1 MTTRFYKVMAMAIIT
16 TLILTGCSGK
26 ATTPDLTTETA
37 DVTSVS
43 VPADTEPAVA
53 ETSGNTAGTTK
64 APEGTTGGTTASG
77 TSSQEGTS
85 LSETTTSTE
94 TTITETTV
102 KQTTSKET
110 SADSTEK
117 QSTENT
123 EETSS
128 APAKEPSSEQTST
141 EASKETS
148 SEPATPDPVTPESS
162 QTTPNPPPVETTPE
176 PKTSETTP
184 EPKTSETTPEPQKYD
199 VYVAS
204 QAPEWGTATSIYGSY
219 EAGTQF
225 TIKATANAGYHF
237 VEWWTYVGDVEG
249 SISKDTYSFTVT
261 DHTVFIARFE
271 KDAEVAPTKPM
282 TYYATADF
290 EVYVR
295 YYDANGDYHENVLL
309 TKPGITVYTTDGTLT
324 GGHFGLYGF
333 DTTTILTKQLLK
345 EYDPSATMEGFAGA
359 KITNIRDE
367 RENP

>member
-16 TLILTGCSGK
+16 TWILTGCSGK

-53 ETSGNTAGTTK
+53 ETSGNTAGTTT

-117 QSTENT
+117 QSTEPT

-184 EPKTSETTPEPQKYD
+184 EPQKYD

-237 VEWWTYVGDVEG
+237 VEWLTYVGDVEG

-271 KDAEVAPTKPM
+271 KDPEEIPTKPM

-295 YYDANGDYHENVLL
+295 YYDANGEYHENVLL
-309 TKPGITVYTTDGTLT
+309 TKPGMTVYTTDGRLT
-324 GGHFGLYGF
+324 SGHANLYGY
-333 DTTTILTKQLLK
+333 DSTWTLVEQLLK
-345 EYDPSATMEGFAGA
+345 EYDPSALIEGYAGA
-359 KITNIRDE
+359 HITNIRDE